1 MSKKKLKKQNS
12 KLRQERDKFRRDIHE
27 LNRTFDLRW
36 KADQRAIK
44 MWQNEAVDREHIWP
58 DHADM
63 VVFLLHK
70 LDETDFFKQF
80 PNAARIK

>member
-1 MSKKKLKKQNS
+1 MSKKKLKKKID
-12 KLRQERDKFRRDIHE
+12 KLKHNLELTQYRIKDQEK
-27 LNRTFDLRW
+27 TFDLRW

-44 MWQNEAVDREHIWP
+44 MWQEEDPNRENIWP

-70 LDETDFFKQF
+70 LDEIDFFKQY
-80 PNAARIK
+80 PNAARLK

>member
-1 MSKKKLKKQNS
+1 MSKKKLKKKID
-12 KLRQERDKFRRDIHE
+12 KLKHNLELAQYRIKDQEK
-27 LNRTFDLRW
+27 TFDLRW

-44 MWQNEAVDREHIWP
+44 MWQEEDPNRENIWP

-70 LDETDFFKQF
+70 LDEIDFFKQY
-80 PNAARIK
+80 PNAARLK

>member
-1 MSKKKLKKQNS
+1 MSKKKLKKKIE
-12 KLRQERDKFRRDIHE
+12 KLKYNLELAQYRIKNQE
-27 LNRTFDLRW
+27 RTFDLRW

-44 MWQNEAVDREHIWP
+44 MWHEENPNKEYIWP
-58 DHADM
+58 DRADM